1 MIIKYIL
8 LYIMKKPPDKYKC
21 IKLPITSILNKNEE
35 SQNIFNTIQDA
46 VYRTNYITTKTSLL
60 LRLWCL
66 DKYHNGIDIPLI
78 DENTIKMSMKSI
90 ILPSR
95 GPKPKNNNLLL
106 LNEFKNLHNFTLE
119 DGNNLSSILDYYAIT
134 IFTSIETNIK
144 MHFFDYVNRF
154 INSYFKVFYKNE
166 ITNKEFKKQ
175 LFKDLYV
182 VKNDIIN
189 GTLKA
194 NEKFHNW
201 IKEYR
206 YKIVPEEFEI
216 NYYYDVK
223 ATPQKYLKYM
233 IFMNI
238 ELEKIEG
245 KMYQF
250 FAIQSSIIP
259 NHIQIDTKAIIELLV
274 NKEKKQYLDNV
285 ELNKEFLW
293 DKFFNITQKI
303 KDYKFDNTII
313 TDGYATSLRFIH
325 NDYIEGEKIKKEKM
339 KKGRKDARELTTEDK
354 EKKKFAKKKL
364 QDEKN
369 EMNKLKQKE
378 KPKKVEKTHEFLYI
392 DDVDKEEL
400 KGNHIFIDPGKR
412 SLFTM
417 MNDDGKFYSYTNKQ
431 RVNETKRLKY
441 QNILKKYKDE
451 LEITSKENELSS
463 YNSKSC
469 NIIKFNE
476 FITKK
481 ISTNEVLYKLYQN
494 NKFRQYK
501 WYAFIN
507 KKRTEDNMLNKIEKT
522 YAKDSIIIIGDWSIG
537 KQMKNF
543 ISTPNLSLK
552 RKLQERFKVYDIDEY
567 RTSCLNYKTEEL
579 CNNLYLPDKT
589 NKERKMHSILTYK
602 MENKRNGCINRD
614 KNGCKNIQKVFNYYM
629 EYNERP
635 EKYKRGVDLQ
645 KLQTVLTEPSN
656 CS

>member
-1 MIIKYIL
+1 
-8 LYIMKKPPDKYKC
+8 MKKPPDKYKC
-21 IKLPITSILNKNEE
+21 IKLPINSILNNNEE

-66 DKYHNGIDIPLI
+66 GKYHNGIDIPLI
-78 DENTIKMSMKSI
+78 DENTIKMCMKSL
-90 ILPSR
+90 ILQSS

-119 DGNNLSSILDYYAIT
+119 DGVNLSSILDYYAIT
-134 IFTSIETNIK
+134 ILTSIETNIK

-154 INSYFKVFYKNE
+154 INSYFKVFYKDE

-182 VKNDIIN
+182 VKNDILN

-194 NEKFHNW
+194 NVKFHNW

-216 NYYYDVK
+216 SYYYDVK

-250 FAIQSSIIP
+250 FPLQSSIIP
-259 NHIQIDTKAIIELLV
+259 RHIQIDTKSVIELLV
-274 NKEKKQYLDNV
+274 DKGKKEYLDNI

-293 DKFFNITQKI
+293 DKYFNITQKI

-339 KKGRKDARELTTEDK
+339 KKGRKDAKEMTEEEK
-354 EKKKFAKKKL
+354 EKKKFDKKIL
-364 QDEKN
+364 QDEKKVL
-369 EMNKLKQKE
+369 NKLKQKD
-378 KPKKVEKTHEFLYI
+378 KPKKIEKIQEFHYI
-392 DDVDKEEL
+392 DDVEKEVLEG
-400 KGNHIFIDPGKR
+400 KHIFIDPGKR

-417 MNDDGKFYSYTNKQ
+417 MDDDGKFYSYTNKQ
-431 RVNETKRLKY
+431 RVNEIKRLKY
-441 QNILKKYKDE
+441 QNILKKYRDE
-451 LEITSKENELSS
+451 LDITSKENELSL

-469 NIIKFNE
+469 NINKYRE

-481 ISTNEVLYKLYQN
+481 INTNEVLYKLYQN

-522 YAKDSIIIIGDWSIG
+522 YTKDSIIIIGDWSIG
-537 KQMKNF
+537 KQMKNL

-552 RKLQERFKVYDIDEY
+552 RKLQERFKVYNIDEY

-579 CNNLYLPDKT
+579 SKNLYLPDKR

-614 KNGCKNIQKVFNYYM
+614 KNGCKNIQKVFNYYI
-629 EYNERP
+629 EYDERP
-635 EKYKRGVDLQ
+635 ERYKRGVDLQ
-645 KLQTVLTEPSN
+645 KLQTAIVLSN

>member
-1 MIIKYIL
+1 
-8 LYIMKKPPDKYKC
+8 MKKPPDKYKC
-21 IKLPITSILNKNEE
+21 IKLPITSILNKNQE
-35 SQNIFNTIQDA
+35 SQKIFNTVRDA

-66 DKYHNGIDIPLI
+66 DKYHNGIGIPLI
-78 DENTIKMSMKSI
+78 DENTIKMCMKSI
-90 ILPSR
+90 LLPSR

-134 IFTSIETNIK
+134 ILTSIETNIK

-154 INSYFKVFYKNE
+154 INSYFKVFYKDE

-182 VKNDIIN
+182 VKNDILN

-194 NEKFHNW
+194 NVKFHNW
-201 IKEYR
+201 INEYR
-206 YKIVPEEFEI
+206 FNIVPEEFEI

-250 FAIQSSIIP
+250 FPLQSSIIP
-259 NHIQIDTKAIIELLV
+259 RHIQIDTKSVIELLV
-274 NKEKKQYLDNV
+274 DKGKKEYLDNIEV
-285 ELNKEFLW
+285 NKEFLW

-339 KKGRKDARELTTEDK
+339 KNGRKDAKEMTEEEK
-354 EKKKFAKKKL
+354 EKKKLDKKIL
-364 QDEKN
+364 QDEKK
-369 EMNKLKQKE
+369 ELNKLKQKD
-378 KPKKVEKTHEFLYI
+378 KPKKIEKIQEFPYI
-392 DDVDKEEL
+392 DDVEKVDLEGK
-400 KGNHIFIDPGKR
+400 HIFIDPGKR

-431 RVNETKRLKY
+431 KVNETKRLKY
-441 QNILKKYKDE
+441 QNILKKYRDE
-451 LEITSKENELSS
+451 LEITSKENELSL

-469 NIIKFNE
+469 NINKYRE

-481 ISTNEVLYKLYQN
+481 INTNEVLYKLYQN

-522 YAKDSIIIIGDWSIG
+522 YTKDSIIIIGDWSIG

-543 ISTPNLSLK
+543 ISTPNISLK
-552 RKLQERFKVYDIDEY
+552 RKLQERFKVYNIDEY

-579 CNNLYLPDKT
+579 SKNLYLPDKR

-614 KNGCKNIQKVFNYYM
+614 KNGCKNIQKLFNYYM

-635 EKYKRGVDLQ
+635 ERYKRGYNLQ
-645 KLQTVLTEPSN
+645 KLQTALTEPSN

>member
-1 MIIKYIL
+1 MR
-8 LYIMKKPPDKYKC
+8 KPPDKYKC
-21 IKLPITSILNKNEE
+21 IKLPINSILNNNEE

-66 DKYHNGIDIPLI
+66 DKYHNGIDIPFI
-78 DENTIKMSMKSI
+78 NENTIKMCMKSL
-90 ILPSR
+90 ILASS

-119 DGNNLSSILDYYAIT
+119 DGVNLSSILNYYAIT
-134 IFTSIETNIK
+134 ILTSIETNIK
-144 MHFFDYVNRF
+144 THFFDYVNRF
-154 INSYFKVFYKNE
+154 INSYFKVFYKDE
-166 ITNKEFKKQ
+166 ITNTEFKKQ

-201 IKEYR
+201 INEYR
-206 YKIVPEEFEI
+206 FKIVPEEFEI

-250 FAIQSSIIP
+250 FPLQSSIIP
-259 NHIQIDTKAIIELLV
+259 NHIQIDTKSVIELLV
-274 NKEKKQYLDNV
+274 DKGKKEYLDNIEV
-285 ELNKEFLW
+285 NKEFLW

-339 KKGRKDARELTTEDK
+339 KKGRKDAKEMTEEYKEQKKLDK
-354 EKKKFAKKKL
+354 KIL
-364 QDEKN
+364 QDEKK
-369 EMNKLKQKE
+369 ELNKLKQKD
-378 KPKKVEKTHEFLYI
+378 KPKKIEKIQEFPYI
-392 DDVDKEEL
+392 DDVEKVDLEGK
-400 KGNHIFIDPGKR
+400 HIFIDPGKR

-417 MNDDGKFYSYTNKQ
+417 MNDDGRFYSYTNKQ

-441 QNILKKYKDE
+441 QNILKKYRDE
-451 LEITSKENELSS
+451 LEITSKENELSL

-469 NIIKFNE
+469 NINKYRE

-481 ISTNEVLYKLYQN
+481 INTNEVLYKLYQN

-522 YAKDSIIIIGDWSIG
+522 YTKDSIIIIGDWSIG

-552 RKLQERFKVYDIDEY
+552 RKLQERFKVYNIDEY

-579 CNNLYLPDKT
+579 SKNLYLVDKR

-614 KNGCKNIQKVFNYYM
+614 KNGCKNIQKVFNYYI
-629 EYNERP
+629 EYDERP
-635 EKYKRGVDLQ
+635 ERYKRGVDLQ
-645 KLQTVLTEPSN
+645 KLQTAIVPSN

>member
-1 MIIKYIL
+1 
-8 LYIMKKPPDKYKC
+8 MKKPPDKYKC
-21 IKLPITSILNKNEE
+21 IKLPITSILNNNEE
-35 SQNIFNTIQDA
+35 SQKIFNSIQDA

-66 DKYHNGIDIPLI
+66 DKFHNGIDIPLI
-78 DENTIKMSMKSI
+78 NENTIKMCMKSLL
-90 ILPSR
+90 LPSS

-119 DGNNLSSILDYYAIT
+119 NGNNLSSILDYYAIT
-134 IFTSIETNIK
+134 ILTSIETNIK

-154 INSYFKVFYKNE
+154 INSYFKVLYKDD

-182 VKNDIIN
+182 VKNDILN

-194 NEKFHNW
+194 NVKFHNW
-201 IKEYR
+201 INEYR
-206 YKIVPEEFEI
+206 FKIVPEEFEI

-250 FAIQSSIIP
+250 FPLQSSIIP
-259 NHIQIDTKAIIELLV
+259 RHIQMDTKSVIELLV
-274 NKEKKQYLDNV
+274 DKGKKEYLDNI

-293 DKFFNITQKI
+293 DKYFNITQKI

-339 KKGRKDARELTTEDK
+339 KKGRKDARELTDEDK
-354 EKKKFAKKKL
+354 EKKKLSKKIL
-364 QDEKN
+364 QDEKK
-369 EMNKLKQKE
+369 ELNKLKQKD
-378 KPKKVEKTHEFLYI
+378 KPKKIEKIQEFPYI
-392 DDVDKEEL
+392 DDVEKEEL
-400 KGNHIFIDPGKR
+400 KGSHIFIDPGKR

-417 MNDDGKFYSYTNKQ
+417 MDDDGKFYSYTNKQ

-441 QNILKKYKDE
+441 QNILKKYRDE

-469 NIIKFNE
+469 NINKYRE

-481 ISTNEVLYKLYQN
+481 INTNEVLYKLYQN
-494 NKFRQYK
+494 NKFRQYR

-522 YAKDSIIIIGDWSIG
+522 YTKDSIIIIGDWSIG

-567 RTSCLNYKTEEL
+567 RTSCLNYMTEEL
-579 CNNLYLPDKT
+579 CKNLYLPDKK

-614 KNGCKNIQKVFNYYM
+614 KNGCKNIQKVFNYYI
-629 EYNERP
+629 EYDERP
-635 EKYKRGVDLQ
+635 ERYRRGVDLQ
-645 KLQTVLTEPSN
+645 KLQTAIVPSN

>member
-1 MIIKYIL
+1 
-8 LYIMKKPPDKYKC
+8 MKKPPDKYKC
-21 IKLPITSILNKNEE
+21 IKLPINSILNNNEE

-66 DKYHNGIDIPLI
+66 EKYHNGIDIPLI
-78 DENTIKMSMKSI
+78 NENTIKMCMKSL
-90 ILPSR
+90 ILPSS

-119 DGNNLSSILDYYAIT
+119 DGVNLSSILNYYAIT
-134 IFTSIETNIK
+134 ILTSIETNIK

-154 INSYFKVFYKNE
+154 INSYFKVFYKDE

-175 LFKDLYV
+175 LFKDLYD
-182 VKNDIIN
+182 VKNDILN

-194 NEKFHNW
+194 NVKFHNW
-201 IKEYR
+201 INEYR
-206 YKIVPEEFEI
+206 FNIVPEEFEI

-250 FAIQSSIIP
+250 FPLQSSIIP
-259 NHIQIDTKAIIELLV
+259 NHIQIDTKSVIELLV
-274 NKEKKQYLDNV
+274 DKGKKEYLDNIEV
-285 ELNKEFLW
+285 NKEFLW
-293 DKFFNITQKI
+293 DNYINITQKI

-339 KKGRKDARELTTEDK
+339 KKGRKDAKEMTEEEK
-354 EKKKFAKKKL
+354 EKKKLDIKIL
-364 QDEKN
+364 QDEKK
-369 EMNKLKQKE
+369 ELKKLKQKD
-378 KPKKVEKTHEFLYI
+378 KPKKIEKIQEFSYI
-392 DDVDKEEL
+392 DDVEKVDLEGK
-400 KGNHIFIDPGKR
+400 HIFIDPGKR

-417 MNDDGKFYSYTNKQ
+417 MNDDGRFYSYTNKQ

-441 QNILKKYKDE
+441 QNILKKYRDE
-451 LEITSKENELSS
+451 LEITSKENELSL

-469 NIIKFNE
+469 NINKYRE

-481 ISTNEVLYKLYQN
+481 INTNEVLYKLYQN

-522 YAKDSIIIIGDWSIG
+522 YTKDSIIIIGDWSIG

-552 RKLQERFKVYDIDEY
+552 RKLQERFKVYNIDEY

-579 CNNLYLPDKT
+579 SKNLYLLDKR

-614 KNGCKNIQKVFNYYM
+614 KNGCKNIQKVFNYYI
-629 EYNERP
+629 EYDERP
-635 EKYKRGVDLQ
+635 ERYKRGVDLQ
-645 KLQTVLTEPSN
+645 KLQTAIVPSN

>member
-1 MIIKYIL
+1 
-8 LYIMKKPPDKYKC
+8 MKKPPDKYKC
-21 IKLPITSILNKNEE
+21 IKLPITSILYKNEE

-66 DKYHNGIDIPLI
+66 DKYQNGIDIPLI
-78 DENTIKMSMKSI
+78 DENTIKMSIKSI
-90 ILPSR
+90 LLPSR

-134 IFTSIETNIK
+134 ILTSIETNIK

-189 GTLKA
+189 GSLKA

-206 YKIVPEEFEI
+206 YKIVPEDFEV

-223 ATPQKYLKYM
+223 CTPQKYLKYM
-233 IFMNI
+233 IYMNI

-245 KMYQF
+245 KMFQF
-250 FAIQSSIIP
+250 FPIQSSIIP
-259 NHIQIDTKAIIELLV
+259 NHIQIDTKAVIELLV
-274 NKEKKQYLDNV
+274 DKEKKQYLDNV

-325 NDYIEGEKIKKEKM
+325 DGYIEGEKIKKEKI
-339 KKGRKDARELTTEDK
+339 KKGRKDAREMTEEDK
-354 EKKKFAKKKL
+354 EKKKLAKKKL
-364 QDEKN
+364 QDEKK
-369 EMNKLKQKE
+369 ELNKLKQKE
-378 KPKKVEKTHEFLYI
+378 KPKKVEKTQEFPYI
-392 DDVDKEEL
+392 DDVDKKEL

-431 RVNETKRLKY
+431 RCNETKRLKY

-451 LEITSKENELSS
+451 LNITSKENELSS

-469 NIIKFNE
+469 NITKYNE

-522 YAKDSIIIIGDWSIG
+522 YTKDSIIIIGDWSIG

-567 RTSCLNYKTEEL
+567 RTSCFNYKTEEL
-579 CNNLYLPDKT
+579 CNNLYLPDKK
-589 NKERKMHSILTYK
+589 NKERKIHSILTYK

-614 KNGCKNIQKVFNYYM
+614 KNGCKNIQKVFKYYM

>member
-1 MIIKYIL
+1 
-8 LYIMKKPPDKYKC
+8 MKKPPDKYKC
-21 IKLPITSILNKNEE
+21 IKLPITSILNKNDE
-35 SQNIFNTIQDA
+35 SQKIFNTIQDA

-66 DKYHNGIDIPLI
+66 DKYHNGIEIPLI

-90 ILPSR
+90 LLPSR

-106 LNEFKNLHNFTLE
+106 LNEFKNLHNFRLE
-119 DGNNLSSILDYYAIT
+119 NGNNLSSILDYYAIT
-134 IFTSIETNIK
+134 ILTSIENNIK

-175 LFKDLYV
+175 LFKDLYI

-194 NEKFHNW
+194 SEKFHNW
-201 IKEYR
+201 IKEFR
-206 YKIVPEEFEI
+206 YKIVPEDFEV

-233 IFMNI
+233 IYMNI
-238 ELEKIEG
+238 ELEKFEG

-250 FAIQSSIIP
+250 FPIQSSIIP
-259 NHIQIDTKAIIELLV
+259 NHIQIDTKSIIELLV
-274 NKEKKQYLDNV
+274 EKEKKQYLDNI

-339 KKGRKDARELTTEDK
+339 KKGRKDAREDK
-354 EKKKFAKKKL
+354 EKKKLAKMKL
-364 QDEKN
+364 QDEMK
-369 EMNKLKQKE
+369 ELNKLKQKE
-378 KPKKVEKTHEFLYI
+378 KHKKVEKTHEFPYI
-392 DDVDKEEL
+392 DDVEKEEL

-441 QNILKKYKDE
+441 QNILKKYRDE
-451 LEITSKENELSS
+451 LNITSKENELSS

-469 NIIKFNE
+469 NIDKFNE
-476 FITKK
+476 FITRK
-481 ISTNEVLYKLYQN
+481 ISTNVILSKLYQN

-522 YAKDSIIIIGDWSIG
+522 YTKDSIIIIGDWSIG

-579 CNNLYLPDKT
+579 CKNLYLPDKT

-602 MENKRNGCINRD
+602 MENTRNGCINRD
-614 KNGCKNIQKVFNYYM
+614 KNGCKNIQKVFNHYI

-635 EKYKRGVDLQ
+635 ERYKRGVDLQ

>member
-1 MIIKYIL
+1 
-8 LYIMKKPPDKYKC
+8 MKKPPDKYKC
-21 IKLPITSILNKNEE
+21 IKLPITSILNNNEE
-35 SQNIFNTIQDA
+35 SQKIFNSIQDA

-66 DKYHNGIDIPLI
+66 DKFHNGIDIPLI
-78 DENTIKMSMKSI
+78 NENTIKMCMKSI
-90 ILPSR
+90 LLPSS

-119 DGNNLSSILDYYAIT
+119 NGNNLSSILDYYAIT
-134 IFTSIETNIK
+134 ILTSIETNIK

-154 INSYFKVFYKNE
+154 INSYFKVLYKDD

-182 VKNDIIN
+182 VKNDILN
-189 GTLKA
+189 GSLKS
-194 NEKFHNW
+194 NVKFHNW
-201 IKEYR
+201 INEYR
-206 YKIVPEEFEI
+206 YKIVPENFEVS
-216 NYYYDVK
+216 YYYDIK

-250 FAIQSSIIP
+250 FPLQSSIIP
-259 NHIQIDTKAIIELLV
+259 RHIQMDTKSIIELLV
-274 NKEKKQYLDNV
+274 DKGKKEYLDNI

-293 DKFFNITQKI
+293 DKYFNITQKI

-339 KKGRKDARELTTEDK
+339 KKGRKDAREMTDEDK
-354 EKKKFAKKKL
+354 EKKKLSKKIL
-364 QDEKN
+364 QDEKK
-369 EMNKLKQKE
+369 ELNKLKQKD
-378 KPKKVEKTHEFLYI
+378 KPKKVEKTHEFPYI
-392 DDVDKEEL
+392 DDIEKEEL
-400 KGNHIFIDPGKR
+400 KGSHIFIDPGKR

-441 QNILKKYKDE
+441 QNILKKYRDE
-451 LEITSKENELSS
+451 LEITSKEKELLS

-469 NIIKFNE
+469 NITNFND

-481 ISTNEVLYKLYQN
+481 INTNEVLYKLYQN
-494 NKFRQYK
+494 NKFRQYR

-522 YAKDSIIIIGDWSIG
+522 YTKDSIIIIGDWSIG

-567 RTSCLNYKTEEL
+567 RTSCLNYRTEEL
-579 CNNLYLPDKT
+579 CKNLYLPDKK

-614 KNGCKNIQKVFNYYM
+614 KNGCKNIQKVFNYYI
-629 EYNERP
+629 EYDERP
-635 EKYKRGVDLQ
+635 ERYKRGVDLQ
-645 KLQTVLTEPSN
+645 KLQTAIVLSN

>member
-1 MIIKYIL
+1 MR
-8 LYIMKKPPDKYKC
+8 KPPDKYKC
-21 IKLPITSILNKNEE
+21 IKLPINSILNNNEE

-66 DKYHNGIDIPLI
+66 DKYHNGIDIPFI
-78 DENTIKMSMKSI
+78 NENTIKMCMKSL
-90 ILPSR
+90 ILASS

-119 DGNNLSSILDYYAIT
+119 DGVNLSSILNYYAIT
-134 IFTSIETNIK
+134 ILTSIETNIK
-144 MHFFDYVNRF
+144 THFFDYVNRF
-154 INSYFKVFYKNE
+154 INSYFKVFYKDE
-166 ITNKEFKKQ
+166 ITNTEFKKQ

-201 IKEYR
+201 INEYR
-206 YKIVPEEFEI
+206 FKIVPEEFEI

-250 FAIQSSIIP
+250 FPLQSSIIP
-259 NHIQIDTKAIIELLV
+259 NHIQIDTKSVIELLV
-274 NKEKKQYLDNV
+274 DKGKKEYLDNIEV
-285 ELNKEFLW
+285 NKEFLW

-339 KKGRKDARELTTEDK
+339 KKGRKDAKEMTEEEK
-354 EKKKFAKKKL
+354 EKKKLDKKIL
-364 QDEKN
+364 QDEKK
-369 EMNKLKQKE
+369 ELNKLKQKD
-378 KPKKVEKTHEFLYI
+378 KPKKIEKIQEFPYI
-392 DDVDKEEL
+392 DDVEKVDLEGK
-400 KGNHIFIDPGKR
+400 HIFIDPGKR

-417 MNDDGKFYSYTNKQ
+417 MNDDGRFYSYTNKQ

-441 QNILKKYKDE
+441 QNILKKYRDE
-451 LEITSKENELSS
+451 LEITSKENELSL

-469 NIIKFNE
+469 NINKYRE
-476 FITKK
+476 FYT
-481 ISTNEVLYKLYQN
+481 
-494 NKFRQYK
+494 
-501 WYAFIN
+501 
-507 KKRTEDNMLNKIEKT
+507 
-522 YAKDSIIIIGDWSIG
+522 
-537 KQMKNF
+537 
-543 ISTPNLSLK
+543 
-552 RKLQERFKVYDIDEY
+552 
-567 RTSCLNYKTEEL
+567 
-579 CNNLYLPDKT
+579 
-589 NKERKMHSILTYK
+589 
-602 MENKRNGCINRD
+602 
-614 KNGCKNIQKVFNYYM
+614 
-629 EYNERP
+629 
-635 EKYKRGVDLQ
+635 
-645 KLQTVLTEPSN
+645 
-656 CS
+656 

>member
-1 MIIKYIL
+1 
-8 LYIMKKPPDKYKC
+8 MKKPPDKYKC
-21 IKLPITSILNKNEE
+21 IKLPIISILNKNEE
-35 SQNIFNTIQDA
+35 SHNIFNIIQDA

-66 DKYHNGIDIPLI
+66 DKYHNDIEIPLI
-78 DENTIKMSMKSI
+78 GENTIKMCMKSLL
-90 ILPSR
+90 LPSR

-106 LNEFKNLHNFTLE
+106 FDEFKQLHSFSLE
-119 DGNNLSSILDYYAIT
+119 DGNNLSAILDYYAIT
-134 IFTSIETNIK
+134 IFTSIENNIK

-154 INSYFKVFYKNE
+154 INSYFKVFYKDE
-166 ITNKEFKKQ
+166 INNKEFKKQ
-175 LFKDLYV
+175 LFKELYV
-182 VKNDIIN
+182 VKNDIIK
-189 GTLKA
+189 GTLNA

-206 YKIVPEEFEI
+206 YKIVPEKFEI

-223 ATPQKYLKYM
+223 TTPQKYLKYM

-250 FAIQSSIIP
+250 FPIHSSIIP
-259 NHIQIDTKAIIELLV
+259 NHIQIDTKSVIELLV
-274 NKEKKQYLDNV
+274 DKEKKKYLDNI

-303 KDYKFDNTII
+303 KNYKFDNTII

-325 NDYIEGEKIKKEKM
+325 KDYIEGEKIKKDKM
-339 KKGRKDARELTTEDK
+339 KKGKKDAREMTEEDK
-354 EKKKFAKKKL
+354 EKKKLAKKKL
-364 QDEKN
+364 QDEKK
-369 EMNKLKQKE
+369 ELNKLKQNE
-378 KPKKVEKTHEFLYI
+378 KPKKVEKTNEFPYI
-392 DDVDKEEL
+392 DDVDKHEL

-417 MNDDGKFYSYTNKQ
+417 MNDEGKFFSYTNKQ

-441 QNILKKYKDE
+441 QKILKKYKDE
-451 LEITSKENELSS
+451 LNITSKENELTS

-469 NIIKFNE
+469 NITKYNDY
-476 FITKK
+476 ITKK
-481 ISTNEVLYKLYQN
+481 LNTNEMLYKLYQN
-494 NKFRQYK
+494 TKFRQYK

-522 YAKDSIIIIGDWSIG
+522 YTKDSIIIIGDWSIG

-552 RKLQERFKVYDIDEY
+552 RKLQERFKVYNIDEY

-579 CNNLYLPDKT
+579 CNNLYLPDKK

-614 KNGCKNIQKVFNYYM
+614 KNGCKNIQKVFNHYI

-645 KLQTVLTEPSN
+645 KLQTALTEPSN

>member
-1 MIIKYIL
+1 
-8 LYIMKKPPDKYKC
+8 MKKPPDKYKC

-66 DKYHNGIDIPLI
+66 DKYNNDIEIPLI
-78 DENTIKMSMKSI
+78 TETIIKMCMKSI
-90 ILPSR
+90 VIPCGSGR
-95 GPKPKNNNLLL
+95 KPNEENVLL
-106 LNEFKNLHNFTLE
+106 LNEFKELHNFNLE
-119 DGNNLSSILDYYAIT
+119 NGKYLSAILDYYAIT
-134 IFTSIETNIK
+134 ILTSIETNIK

-154 INSYFKVFYKNE
+154 INSYFKVLYKDE

-189 GTLKA
+189 GSLNADK
-194 NEKFHNW
+194 KFHNW

-206 YKIVPEEFEI
+206 YKIVPEDFEVS
-216 NYYYDVK
+216 YYYDVK
-223 ATPQKYLKYM
+223 CTPQKYLKYM

-250 FAIQSSIIP
+250 FPIQSSIIP
-259 NHIQIDTKAIIELLV
+259 NHIQIDTKSIIDLLV
-274 NKEKKQYLDNV
+274 DKGKKDYFDNI

-325 NDYIEGEKIKKEKM
+325 KDYIEGEKIKNEKK
-339 KKGRKDARELTTEDK
+339 KKGRKDAREMTEKDK
-354 EKKKFAKKKL
+354 EKKKIAKKKL
-364 QDEKN
+364 QDEKK
-369 EMNKLKQKE
+369 ELNKLKQKE
-378 KPKKVEKTHEFLYI
+378 KPKKIEKIHEFPYI

-417 MNDDGKFYSYTNKQ
+417 MNDDGRFYSYTNKQ

-451 LEITSKENELSS
+451 LNITSKENELSS

-469 NIIKFNE
+469 NIIKYNE

-522 YAKDSIIIIGDWSIG
+522 YTKDSIIIIGDWSIG

-552 RKLQERFKVYDIDEY
+552 RKLQERFNVYDIDEY

-579 CNNLYLPDKT
+579 CNNLYLPDKK

-614 KNGCKNIQKVFNYYM
+614 KNGCKNIQKVFNYYI
-629 EYNERP
+629 ENNKRP
-635 EKYKRGVDLQ
+635 ERYKRGVDLQ
-645 KLQTVLTEPSN
+645 KLQTVLIEPSN

>member
-1 MIIKYIL
+1 
-8 LYIMKKPPDKYKC
+8 MKKPPDKYKC

-60 LRLWCL
+60 LRLWSL
-66 DKYHNGIDIPLI
+66 DKYHNGIEIPLI

-90 ILPSR
+90 LLPSC

-106 LNEFKNLHNFTLE
+106 LNEFRELHNFTLE
-119 DGNNLSSILDYYAIT
+119 DGVNLSSILDYYAIT
-134 IFTSIETNIK
+134 ILTSIETNIK

-154 INSYFKVFYKNE
+154 INSYFKVFYKHE
-166 ITNKEFKKQ
+166 IVNKEFKKQ

-189 GTLKA
+189 GTLNA

-206 YKIVPEEFEI
+206 YKIVPKDFEI
-216 NYYYDVK
+216 SYYYDVK

-233 IFMNI
+233 IFMNT

-250 FAIQSSIIP
+250 FPIQSSIIP
-259 NHIQIDTKAIIELLV
+259 NHIQIDTKSVIELLV
-274 NKEKKQYLDNV
+274 EKEKKQYLDNI

-339 KKGRKDARELTTEDK
+339 KKGRKDAREMTTEDK
-354 EKKKFAKKKL
+354 EKKKIAKKKL
-364 QDEKN
+364 QDEKK
-369 EMNKLKQKE
+369 ELNKLKHKK
-378 KPKKVEKTHEFLYI
+378 KPKRVEKTHEFPYI
-392 DDVDKEEL
+392 DDVEKEEL

-417 MNDDGKFYSYTNKQ
+417 MNDNGKFYSYTNKQ

-441 QNILKKYKDE
+441 QNILKKYRDE
-451 LEITSKENELSS
+451 LQITSKENELSS

-469 NIIKFNE
+469 NIDNFNE
-476 FITKK
+476 FIRKK

-522 YAKDSIIIIGDWSIG
+522 YTKDSIVIIGDWSIG

-579 CNNLYLPDKT
+579 CNNLYLPDKK
-589 NKERKMHSILTYK
+589 NKERKIHSILTYK

-645 KLQTVLTEPSN
+645 KLQPF
-656 CS
+656 

>member
-1 MIIKYIL
+1 
-8 LYIMKKPPDKYKC
+8 MKKPPDKYKC
-21 IKLPITSILNKNEE
+21 IKLPINSILNNNEE
-35 SQNIFNTIQDA
+35 IQNIFNTIQDA

-78 DENTIKMSMKSI
+78 NENTIKMCMKSL
-90 ILPSR
+90 ILPSS

-119 DGNNLSSILDYYAIT
+119 DGVNLSSILNYYAIT
-134 IFTSIETNIK
+134 ILTSIETNIK

-154 INSYFKVFYKNE
+154 INSYFKVFYKDE

-182 VKNDIIN
+182 VKNDILN

-194 NEKFHNW
+194 NVKFHNW
-201 IKEYR
+201 INEYR
-206 YKIVPEEFEI
+206 FKIVPEEFEI
-216 NYYYDVK
+216 SYYYDVK

-250 FAIQSSIIP
+250 FPLQSSIIP
-259 NHIQIDTKAIIELLV
+259 RHIQIDTKSVIELLV
-274 NKEKKQYLDNV
+274 DKGKKEYLDNI

-293 DKFFNITQKI
+293 DKYFNITQKI
-303 KDYKFDNTII
+303 KDYMFDNTII

-339 KKGRKDARELTTEDK
+339 KKGRKDAKEMTEEEK
-354 EKKKFAKKKL
+354 EKKKFDKKIL
-364 QDEKN
+364 QDEKK
-369 EMNKLKQKE
+369 ELNKLKQKD
-378 KPKKVEKTHEFLYI
+378 KPKKIEKIQEFPYI
-392 DDVDKEEL
+392 DDVEKEDLEG
-400 KGNHIFIDPGKR
+400 KHIFIDPGKR

-417 MNDDGKFYSYTNKQ
+417 MNDDGRFYSYTNKQ

-441 QNILKKYKDE
+441 QNILKKYRDE
-451 LEITSKENELSS
+451 LEITSKENELSL

-469 NIIKFNE
+469 NINKYRE

-481 ISTNEVLYKLYQN
+481 INTNEVLYKLYQN

-522 YAKDSIIIIGDWSIG
+522 YTKDSIIIIGDWSIG

-552 RKLQERFKVYDIDEY
+552 RKLQERFNVYNIDEY

-579 CNNLYLPDKT
+579 SKNLYLPDKR

-614 KNGCKNIQKVFNYYM
+614 KNGCKNIQKVFNYYI
-629 EYNERP
+629 EYDERP
-635 EKYKRGVDLQ
+635 ERYKRGVDLQ
-645 KLQTVLTEPSN
+645 KLQTAIVPSN

>member
-1 MIIKYIL
+1 
-8 LYIMKKPPDKYKC
+8 MKKPPDKYKC
-21 IKLPITSILNKNEE
+21 IKLPITSILNNNEE
-35 SQNIFNTIQDA
+35 SQKIFNSIQDA

-66 DKYHNGIDIPLI
+66 EKYHNGIDIQLI
-78 DENTIKMSMKSI
+78 NENTIKMCMKSI
-90 ILPSR
+90 LLPSS

-119 DGNNLSSILDYYAIT
+119 DGVNLSSILDYYAIT
-134 IFTSIETNIK
+134 ILTSIETNIK

-154 INSYFKVFYKNE
+154 INSYFKVLYKND
-166 ITNKEFKKQ
+166 ITNKDFKKQ

-182 VKNDIIN
+182 VKNDILN

-194 NEKFHNW
+194 NVKFHNW
-201 IKEYR
+201 INEYR
-206 YKIVPEEFEI
+206 YKIVPEEFEVS
-216 NYYYDVK
+216 YYYDIK

-250 FAIQSSIIP
+250 FPLQSSIIP
-259 NHIQIDTKAIIELLV
+259 RHIQMDTKSIIELLV
-274 NKEKKQYLDNV
+274 EKEKKQYLDNI

-339 KKGRKDARELTTEDK
+339 KKGRKDAREMTNEDK
-354 EKKKFAKKKL
+354 EKKKLSKKKL

-369 EMNKLKQKE
+369 EMNKLKQKD
-378 KPKKVEKTHEFLYI
+378 KPKKVEKTHEFPYI
-392 DDVDKEEL
+392 DDVEKEEL

-441 QNILKKYKDE
+441 QNILKKYRDD
-451 LEITSKENELSS
+451 LEITSKEKELSS

-469 NIIKFNE
+469 NINKYRE

-481 ISTNEVLYKLYQN
+481 INTNEVLYKLYQN
-494 NKFRQYK
+494 NKFRQYR

-522 YAKDSIIIIGDWSIG
+522 YTKDSIIIIGDWSIG

-579 CNNLYLPDKT
+579 CKNLYLPDKK

-614 KNGCKNIQKVFNYYM
+614 KNGCKNIQKVFNYYI
-629 EYNERP
+629 EYEERP
-635 EKYKRGVDLQ
+635 YRYKRGVDLQ
-645 KLQTVLTEPSN
+645 KLQTAIVPSN

>member
-1 MIIKYIL
+1 MR
-8 LYIMKKPPDKYKC
+8 KPPDKYKC
-21 IKLPITSILNKNEE
+21 IKLPINSILNNNEE
-35 SQNIFNTIQDA
+35 SQKIFNTIQDA

-66 DKYHNGIDIPLI
+66 EKYHNGIDIPLI
-78 DENTIKMSMKSI
+78 DENTIKMCMKSL
-90 ILPSR
+90 ILASS

-119 DGNNLSSILDYYAIT
+119 DGVNLSSILDYYAIT
-134 IFTSIETNIK
+134 ILTSIETNIK

-154 INSYFKVFYKNE
+154 INSYFKVFYKDE

-182 VKNDIIN
+182 VKNDILN

-194 NEKFHNW
+194 NVKFHNW
-201 IKEYR
+201 INEYR
-206 YKIVPEEFEI
+206 FKIVPEEFEI
-216 NYYYDVK
+216 SYYYDVK

-250 FAIQSSIIP
+250 FPLQSSIIP
-259 NHIQIDTKAIIELLV
+259 RHIQIDTKSVIELLV
-274 NKEKKQYLDNV
+274 DKGKKEYLDNI
-285 ELNKEFLW
+285 EFNKEFLW
-293 DKFFNITQKI
+293 DKYFNITQKI

-339 KKGRKDARELTTEDK
+339 KKGRKDAKEMTEEEK
-354 EKKKFAKKKL
+354 EKKKLDKKIL
-364 QDEKN
+364 QDEKK
-369 EMNKLKQKE
+369 ELNKLKQKD
-378 KPKKVEKTHEFLYI
+378 KPKKIEKIQEFPYI
-392 DDVDKEEL
+392 DDVEKVDLGGK
-400 KGNHIFIDPGKR
+400 HIFIDPGKR

-417 MNDDGKFYSYTNKQ
+417 MNDDGRFYSYTNKQ

-441 QNILKKYKDE
+441 QNILKKYRDE
-451 LEITSKENELSS
+451 LEITSKENELSL

-469 NIIKFNE
+469 NINKYRE
-476 FITKK
+476 FITNK
-481 ISTNEVLYKLYQN
+481 INTNEVLYKLYQN

-522 YAKDSIIIIGDWSIG
+522 YTKDSIIIIGDWSIG

-552 RKLQERFKVYDIDEY
+552 RKLQERFKVYNIDEY

-579 CNNLYLPDKT
+579 SKNLYLPDKR

-614 KNGCKNIQKVFNYYM
+614 KNGCKNIQKVFNYYI
-629 EYNERP
+629 EYDERP
-635 EKYKRGVDLQ
+635 ERYKRGVDLQ
-645 KLQTVLTEPSN
+645 KLQTAIVPSN

>member
-1 MIIKYIL
+1 MR
-8 LYIMKKPPDKYKC
+8 KPPDKYKC
-21 IKLPITSILNKNEE
+21 IKLPINSILNNNEE
-35 SQNIFNTIQDA
+35 SQKIFNTIQDA

-66 DKYHNGIDIPLI
+66 EKYHYGIDIPLI
-78 DENTIKMSMKSI
+78 DENTIKMCMKSL
-90 ILPSR
+90 ILPSS

-119 DGNNLSSILDYYAIT
+119 DGVNLSSILDYYAIT
-134 IFTSIETNIK
+134 ILTSIETNIK

-154 INSYFKVFYKNE
+154 INSYFKVFYKDE

-182 VKNDIIN
+182 VKNDILN

-194 NEKFHNW
+194 NVKFHNW
-201 IKEYR
+201 INEYR
-206 YKIVPEEFEI
+206 FKIVPEDFEI

-250 FAIQSSIIP
+250 FPLQSSIIP
-259 NHIQIDTKAIIELLV
+259 RHIQMDTKSVIELLV
-274 NKEKKQYLDNV
+274 DKGKKEYLDNI

-293 DKFFNITQKI
+293 DKYFNITQKI
-303 KDYKFDNTII
+303 KDYNFDNTII

-339 KKGRKDARELTTEDK
+339 KKGRKDAKEMTEEEK
-354 EKKKFAKKKL
+354 EKKKLDKKIL
-364 QDEKN
+364 QDEKKELN
-369 EMNKLKQKE
+369 RLKQKD
-378 KPKKVEKTHEFLYI
+378 KPKKIEKIQEFPYI
-392 DDVDKEEL
+392 DDVEKVDLEGK
-400 KGNHIFIDPGKR
+400 HIFIDPGKR

-417 MNDDGKFYSYTNKQ
+417 MNDDGRFYSYTNKQ

-441 QNILKKYKDE
+441 QNILKKYRDE
-451 LEITSKENELSS
+451 LEITSKENELSL

-469 NIIKFNE
+469 NINKYRE

-481 ISTNEVLYKLYQN
+481 INTNEVLYKLYQN

-522 YAKDSIIIIGDWSIG
+522 YTKDSIIIIGDWSIG

-552 RKLQERFKVYDIDEY
+552 RKLQERFKVYNIDEY

-579 CNNLYLPDKT
+579 SKNLYLVDKR

-614 KNGCKNIQKVFNYYM
+614 KNGCKNIQKVFNYYI
-629 EYNERP
+629 EYDERP
-635 EKYKRGVDLQ
+635 ERYKRGVDLQ

>member
-1 MIIKYIL
+1 
-8 LYIMKKPPDKYKC
+8 MKKPPDKYKC
-21 IKLPITSILNKNEE
+21 IKLPITSILNNNEE
-35 SQNIFNTIQDA
+35 SQKIFNTIQDA

-66 DKYHNGIDIPLI
+66 EKYHYGIDIPLI
-78 DENTIKMSMKSI
+78 NENTIKMCMKSLL
-90 ILPSR
+90 LPSS

-119 DGNNLSSILDYYAIT
+119 DGVNLSSILDYYAIT
-134 IFTSIETNIK
+134 ILTSIETNIK

-154 INSYFKVFYKNE
+154 INSYFKVLYKDD

-182 VKNDIIN
+182 VKNDILN
-189 GTLKA
+189 GSLKS
-194 NEKFHNW
+194 NLKFHNW
-201 IKEYR
+201 INEYR
-206 YKIVPEEFEI
+206 YKIVPEEFEVS
-216 NYYYDVK
+216 YYYDVK

-250 FAIQSSIIP
+250 FPLQSSVIP
-259 NHIQIDTKAIIELLV
+259 NHIQMDTKSVIELLV
-274 NKEKKQYLDNV
+274 DKGKKEYLDNI

-293 DKFFNITQKI
+293 DKYFNITQKI

-339 KKGRKDARELTTEDK
+339 KKGRKDARELTDEDK
-354 EKKKFAKKKL
+354 EKKKLSKKIL
-364 QDEKN
+364 QDEKK
-369 EMNKLKQKE
+369 ELNKLKQKD
-378 KPKKVEKTHEFLYI
+378 KPKKVEKIQEFSYI
-392 DDVDKEEL
+392 DDVEKVDLEGK
-400 KGNHIFIDPGKR
+400 HIFIDPGKR

-441 QNILKKYKDE
+441 QNILKKYRDE

-469 NIIKFNE
+469 IINKYRE

-481 ISTNEVLYKLYQN
+481 INTNEVLYKLYQN
-494 NKFRQYK
+494 NKFRQYR

-522 YAKDSIIIIGDWSIG
+522 YTKDSIIIIGDWSIG

-579 CNNLYLPDKT
+579 CKNLYLPDKK

-614 KNGCKNIQKVFNYYM
+614 KNGCKNIQKVFNYYI
-629 EYNERP
+629 EYEERP
-635 EKYKRGVDLQ
+635 YRYKRGVDLQ
-645 KLQTVLTEPSN
+645 KLQTAIVPSN

>member
-1 MIIKYIL
+1 
-8 LYIMKKPPDKYKC
+8 MKKPPDKYKC
-21 IKLPITSILNKNEE
+21 IKLPINSILNKNEE
-35 SQNIFNTIQDA
+35 SHNIFSTIQDA

-66 DKYHNGIDIPLI
+66 DKYHKNIQIPLI
-78 DENTIKMSMKSI
+78 DENTIKMCMKSLL
-90 ILPSR
+90 LPSR

-106 LNEFKNLHNFTLE
+106 LNEFTNLHNFTLE

-134 IFTSIETNIK
+134 ILTSIETNIK

-189 GTLKA
+189 GTLTA
-194 NEKFHNW
+194 NDKFHNW

-206 YKIVPEEFEI
+206 YKIVPEDFEV

-223 ATPQKYLKYM
+223 CTPQKYLIYM

-250 FAIQSSIIP
+250 FPIQSSIIP
-259 NHIQIDTKAIIELLV
+259 NHIQIDTKSVIELLV
-274 NKEKKQYLDNV
+274 DKEKKKYLDNI

-325 NDYIEGEKIKKEKM
+325 NDYIEGEKIKKDKM
-339 KKGRKDARELTTEDK
+339 KKGRKDAREMTEEDK
-354 EKKKFAKKKL
+354 EKKKLAKKKL
-364 QDEKN
+364 EDEKK
-369 EMNKLKQKE
+369 ELNKLKQKE
-378 KPKKVEKTHEFLYI
+378 KPKKVEKTYEFPYI
-392 DDVDKEEL
+392 DDIDKEEL

-441 QNILKKYKDE
+441 QHILKKYKDE
-451 LEITSKENELSS
+451 LNITSKENELSS

-469 NIIKFNE
+469 NITKYNE

-522 YAKDSIIIIGDWSIG
+522 YTKDSIIIIGDWSIG

-543 ISTPNLSLK
+543 ISTPNLLLK

-579 CNNLYLPDKT
+579 CNNLYLPDKK
-589 NKERKMHSILTYK
+589 NKERKIHSILTYK

-614 KNGCKNIQKVFNYYM
+614 KNGCKNIQKVFNHYIL
-629 EYNERP
+629 YNERP
-635 EKYKRGVDLQ
+635 ERYKRGYNLQ
-645 KLQTVLTEPSN
+645 KLQTALIKPSN

>member
-1 MIIKYIL
+1 
-8 LYIMKKPPDKYKC
+8 MKKPPDKYKC
-21 IKLPITSILNKNEE
+21 IKLPITSILNNKEE
-35 SQNIFNTIQDA
+35 SKKIFNTIQDA
-46 VYRTNYITTKTSLL
+46 VYRTNYITTKTNLL

-66 DKYHNGIDIPLI
+66 DKYHNGIDIPFI
-78 DENTIKMSMKSI
+78 NENTIKMCMKSL
-90 ILPSR
+90 ILPSS

-119 DGNNLSSILDYYAIT
+119 DGVNLSSILNYYAIT
-134 IFTSIETNIK
+134 ILTSIETNIK

-154 INSYFKVFYKNE
+154 INSYFKVFYKDE

-182 VKNDIIN
+182 VKNDILN

-194 NEKFHNW
+194 NVKFHNW
-201 IKEYR
+201 INEYR
-206 YKIVPEEFEI
+206 FKIVPEEFEI

-250 FAIQSSIIP
+250 FPLQSSIIP
-259 NHIQIDTKAIIELLV
+259 RHIQIDTKSVIELLV
-274 NKEKKQYLDNV
+274 DKGKKEYLDNIEV
-285 ELNKEFLW
+285 NKEFLW

-339 KKGRKDARELTTEDK
+339 KKGRKDAKEMTEEEK
-354 EKKKFAKKKL
+354 EKKKLDKKIL
-364 QDEKN
+364 QDEKK
-369 EMNKLKQKE
+369 ELNKLKQKD
-378 KPKKVEKTHEFLYI
+378 KPKKIEKIQEFPYI
-392 DDVDKEEL
+392 DDVEKVDLEGK
-400 KGNHIFIDPGKR
+400 HIFIDPGKR

-441 QNILKKYKDE
+441 QNILKKYRDE
-451 LEITSKENELSS
+451 LEITSKENELSL

-469 NIIKFNE
+469 NINKYRE

-481 ISTNEVLYKLYQN
+481 INTNEVLYKLYQN

-522 YAKDSIIIIGDWSIG
+522 YTKDSIIIIGDWSIG

-552 RKLQERFKVYDIDEY
+552 RKLQERFKVYNIDEY

-579 CNNLYLPDKT
+579 SKNLYLPDKR

-614 KNGCKNIQKVFNYYM
+614 KNGCKNIQKVFNYYI
-629 EYNERP
+629 EYDERP
-635 EKYKRGVDLQ
+635 ERYKRGVDLQ

>member
-1 MIIKYIL
+1 
-8 LYIMKKPPDKYKC
+8 MKKPPDKYKC
-21 IKLPITSILNKNEE
+21 IKLPITSILNNNEE
-35 SQNIFNTIQDA
+35 SQKIFNTIQDT

-66 DKYHNGIDIPLI
+66 DKYHNGIDIPFI
-78 DENTIKMSMKSI
+78 NENTIKMCMKSL
-90 ILPSR
+90 ILPSS

-119 DGNNLSSILDYYAIT
+119 DGVNLSSILDYYAIT
-134 IFTSIETNIK
+134 ILTSIETNIK

-154 INSYFKVFYKNE
+154 INSYFKVFYKDE

-182 VKNDIIN
+182 VKNDILN

-194 NEKFHNW
+194 NVKFHNW

-216 NYYYDVK
+216 SYYYDVK

-250 FAIQSSIIP
+250 FPLQSSIIP
-259 NHIQIDTKAIIELLV
+259 RHIQIDTKSVIELLV
-274 NKEKKQYLDNV
+274 DKGKKEYLDNIEV
-285 ELNKEFLW
+285 NKEFLW
-293 DKFFNITQKI
+293 DKYFNITQKI

-339 KKGRKDARELTTEDK
+339 KKGRKDAKEMTEEEK
-354 EKKKFAKKKL
+354 EKKKLDKKIL
-364 QDEKN
+364 QDEKK
-369 EMNKLKQKE
+369 ELNKLKQKD
-378 KPKKVEKTHEFLYI
+378 KPKKIEKIQEFPYI
-392 DDVDKEEL
+392 DDVEKVDLEGK
-400 KGNHIFIDPGKR
+400 HIFIDPGKR

-417 MNDDGKFYSYTNKQ
+417 MNDDGRFYSYTNKQ

-441 QNILKKYKDE
+441 QNILKKYRDE
-451 LEITSKENELSS
+451 LDITSKENELSA

-469 NIIKFNE
+469 NINKYRE

-481 ISTNEVLYKLYQN
+481 INTNEVLYKLYQN

-522 YAKDSIIIIGDWSIG
+522 YTKDSIIIIGDWSIG

-543 ISTPNLSLK
+543 ISTPNISLK
-552 RKLQERFKVYDIDEY
+552 RKLQERFKVYNIDEY

-579 CNNLYLPDKT
+579 SKNLYLPDKR

-614 KNGCKNIQKVFNYYM
+614 KNGCKNIQKVFNYYI
-629 EYNERP
+629 EYDERP
-635 EKYKRGVDLQ
+635 ERYKRGVDLQ
-645 KLQTVLTEPSN
+645 KLQTAIVLSN

>member
-1 MIIKYIL
+1 MR
-8 LYIMKKPPDKYKC
+8 KPPDKYKC
-21 IKLPITSILNKNEE
+21 IKLPITSILNNNEE
-35 SQNIFNTIQDA
+35 SQNILNTIQEA
-46 VYRTNYITTKTSLL
+46 VYRTNYITTKTCLL

-66 DKYHNGIDIPLI
+66 EKYHNGIDIPLI
-78 DENTIKMSMKSI
+78 DENTIKMCMKSL
-90 ILPSR
+90 ILPSS

-119 DGNNLSSILDYYAIT
+119 DGVNLSSILDYYAIT
-134 IFTSIETNIK
+134 ILTSIETNIK

-154 INSYFKVFYKNE
+154 INSYFKVFYKDE

-182 VKNDIIN
+182 VKNDILN
-189 GTLKA
+189 GSLKA
-194 NEKFHNW
+194 NVKFHNW

-216 NYYYDVK
+216 SYYYDVK

-250 FAIQSSIIP
+250 FPLQSSIIP
-259 NHIQIDTKAIIELLV
+259 RHIQIDTKSVIELLV
-274 NKEKKQYLDNV
+274 DKGKKEYLDNIEV
-285 ELNKEFLW
+285 NKEFLW
-293 DKFFNITQKI
+293 DKYFNITQKI
-303 KDYKFDNTII
+303 KDYNFDNTII

-339 KKGRKDARELTTEDK
+339 KKGRKDAKEMTEEEK
-354 EKKKFAKKKL
+354 EKKKLDKKIL
-364 QDEKN
+364 QDEKK
-369 EMNKLKQKE
+369 ELNKLKQKD
-378 KPKKVEKTHEFLYI
+378 KPKKIEKIQEFPYI
-392 DDVDKEEL
+392 DDVEKEDLEG
-400 KGNHIFIDPGKR
+400 KHIFIDPGKR

-441 QNILKKYKDE
+441 QNILKKYRDE
-451 LEITSKENELSS
+451 LEITSKENELSL

-469 NIIKFNE
+469 NINKYRE

-481 ISTNEVLYKLYQN
+481 INTNEVLYKLYQN

-522 YAKDSIIIIGDWSIG
+522 YTKDSIIIIGDWSIG

-552 RKLQERFKVYDIDEY
+552 RKLQERFKVYNIDEY

-579 CNNLYLPDKT
+579 SKNLYLPDKR

-614 KNGCKNIQKVFNYYM
+614 KNGCKNIQKVFNYYI
-629 EYNERP
+629 EYDERP
-635 EKYKRGVDLQ
+635 ERYKRGVDLQ
-645 KLQTVLTEPSN
+645 KLQTAIVPSN

>member
-1 MIIKYIL
+1 MR
-8 LYIMKKPPDKYKC
+8 KPPDKYKC
-21 IKLPITSILNKNEE
+21 IKLPITSILNNNEE
-35 SQNIFNTIQDA
+35 SQKIFNTIQDA

-78 DENTIKMSMKSI
+78 NENTIKMCMKSL
-90 ILPSR
+90 ILPSS

-119 DGNNLSSILDYYAIT
+119 DGVNLSSILNYYAIT
-134 IFTSIETNIK
+134 ILTSIETNIK

-154 INSYFKVFYKNE
+154 INSYFKVFYKDE

-175 LFKDLYV
+175 LFKDLYD
-182 VKNDIIN
+182 VKNDILN

-194 NEKFHNW
+194 NVKFHNW
-201 IKEYR
+201 INEYR
-206 YKIVPEEFEI
+206 FNIVPEEFEI

-250 FAIQSSIIP
+250 FPLQSSIIP
-259 NHIQIDTKAIIELLV
+259 NHIQIDTKSVIELLV
-274 NKEKKQYLDNV
+274 DKGKKEYLDNIEV
-285 ELNKEFLW
+285 NKEFLW

-339 KKGRKDARELTTEDK
+339 KKGRKDAKEMTEEYK
-354 EKKKFAKKKL
+354 EKKKLDKKIL
-364 QDEKN
+364 QDEKK
-369 EMNKLKQKE
+369 ELNKLKQKD
-378 KPKKVEKTHEFLYI
+378 KPKKIEKIQEFSYI
-392 DDVDKEEL
+392 DDVEKVDLEGK
-400 KGNHIFIDPGKR
+400 HIFIDPGKR

-417 MNDDGKFYSYTNKQ
+417 MNDDGRFYSYTNKQ

-441 QNILKKYKDE
+441 QNILKKYRDE
-451 LEITSKENELSS
+451 LEITSKENELPA

-469 NIIKFNE
+469 NINKYRE

-481 ISTNEVLYKLYQN
+481 INTNEVLYKLYQN

-522 YAKDSIIIIGDWSIG
+522 YTKDSIIIIGDWSIG

-552 RKLQERFKVYDIDEY
+552 RKLQERFKVYNIDEY

-579 CNNLYLPDKT
+579 SKNLYLLDKR

-614 KNGCKNIQKVFNYYM
+614 KNGCKNIQKVFNYYI
-629 EYNERP
+629 EYDERP
-635 EKYKRGVDLQ
+635 ERYKRGVDLQ
-645 KLQTVLTEPSN
+645 KLQTAIVPSN

>member
-1 MIIKYIL
+1 
-8 LYIMKKPPDKYKC
+8 MKKPPDKYKC
-21 IKLPITSILNKNEE
+21 IKLPITSILNKNQE
-35 SQNIFNTIQDA
+35 SQKIFNAIQDA

-60 LRLWCL
+60 LRLWSL

-90 ILPSR
+90 LLPSR
-95 GPKPKNNNLLL
+95 GPKPKNNNLIL

-134 IFTSIETNIK
+134 ILTSIETNIK

-189 GTLKA
+189 GTSKA

-233 IFMNI
+233 IFMNV

-250 FAIQSSIIP
+250 FPIQSSIIP
-259 NHIQIDTKAIIELLV
+259 NHIQIDTKSVIELLV
-274 NKEKKQYLDNV
+274 EKEKKQYLDNV

-325 NDYIEGEKIKKEKM
+325 NDCIEGEKIKKEKM
-339 KKGRKDARELTTEDK
+339 KKGRKDAREMTTEDK
-354 EKKKFAKKKL
+354 EKKKIAKKKL
-364 QDEKN
+364 QDEKKKL
-369 EMNKLKQKE
+369 NKLKE
-378 KPKKVEKTHEFLYI
+378 KPKKIEKTHEFPYI

-400 KGNHIFIDPGKR
+400 KGSHIFIDPGKR

-431 RVNETKRLKY
+431 RVNETKKLKY

-469 NIIKFNE
+469 NIINFNE
-476 FITKK
+476 FITRK

-522 YAKDSIIIIGDWSIG
+522 YTKDSIIIIGDWSIG

-579 CNNLYLPDKT
+579 CKNLYLPDKT

-614 KNGCKNIQKVFNYYM
+614 KNGCKNIQKIFNHYIL
-629 EYNERP
+629 YNERP
-635 EKYKRGVDLQ
+635 ERYKRGVDLQ

>member
-1 MIIKYIL
+1 
-8 LYIMKKPPDKYKC
+8 MKKPPDKYKC
-21 IKLPITSILNKNEE
+21 IKLPINSILNNNEE

-66 DKYHNGIDIPLI
+66 DKYHNGIDIPFI
-78 DENTIKMSMKSI
+78 NENTIKMCMKSL
-90 ILPSR
+90 ILASS

-119 DGNNLSSILDYYAIT
+119 DGVNLSSILNYYAIT
-134 IFTSIETNIK
+134 ILTSIETNIK

-154 INSYFKVFYKNE
+154 INSYFKVFYKDE

-175 LFKDLYV
+175 LFKDLYI
-182 VKNDIIN
+182 VKNDILN

-194 NEKFHNW
+194 NVKFHNW
-201 IKEYR
+201 INEYR
-206 YKIVPEEFEI
+206 FKIVPEEFEI

-250 FAIQSSIIP
+250 FPLQSSIIP
-259 NHIQIDTKAIIELLV
+259 NHIQIDTKSVIELLV
-274 NKEKKQYLDNV
+274 DKGKKEYLDNIEV
-285 ELNKEFLW
+285 NKEFLW

-339 KKGRKDARELTTEDK
+339 KKGRKDAKEMTEEYK
-354 EKKKFAKKKL
+354 EKKKLDKKIL
-364 QDEKN
+364 QDEKK
-369 EMNKLKQKE
+369 ELNKLKQKD
-378 KPKKVEKTHEFLYI
+378 KPKKIEKIQEFPYI
-392 DDVDKEEL
+392 DDVEKVDLEGK
-400 KGNHIFIDPGKR
+400 HIFIDPGKR

-417 MNDDGKFYSYTNKQ
+417 MNDDGRFYSYTNKQ

-441 QNILKKYKDE
+441 QNILKKYRDE
-451 LEITSKENELSS
+451 LEITSKENELSL

-469 NIIKFNE
+469 NINKYRE

-481 ISTNEVLYKLYQN
+481 INTNEVLYKLYQN

-522 YAKDSIIIIGDWSIG
+522 YTKDSIIIIGDWSIG

-552 RKLQERFKVYDIDEY
+552 RKLQERFKVYNIDEY

-579 CNNLYLPDKT
+579 SKNLYLVDKR

-614 KNGCKNIQKVFNYYM
+614 KNGCKNIQKVFNYYI
-629 EYNERP
+629 EYDERP
-635 EKYKRGVDLQ
+635 ERYKRGVDLQ
-645 KLQTVLTEPSN
+645 KLQTAIVPSN

>member
-1 MIIKYIL
+1 
-8 LYIMKKPPDKYKC
+8 MKKPPDKYKC
-21 IKLPITSILNKNEE
+21 IKLPITSILNNNEE
-35 SQNIFNTIQDA
+35 SQKIFNSIQDA

-66 DKYHNGIDIPLI
+66 EKYHYGIDIPLI
-78 DENTIKMSMKSI
+78 NENTIKMCMKSI
-90 ILPSR
+90 LLPSS

-119 DGNNLSSILDYYAIT
+119 NGNNLSSILDYYAIT
-134 IFTSIETNIK
+134 ILTSIETNIK

-154 INSYFKVFYKNE
+154 INSYFKVLYKDD
-166 ITNKEFKKQ
+166 ITNKDFKKQ

-182 VKNDIIN
+182 VKNDILN
-189 GTLKA
+189 GSLKS
-194 NEKFHNW
+194 NLKFHNW
-201 IKEYR
+201 INEYR

-250 FAIQSSIIP
+250 FPLQSSIIP
-259 NHIQIDTKAIIELLV
+259 NHIQMDTKSVIELLV
-274 NKEKKQYLDNV
+274 DKGKKEYLDNI

-293 DKFFNITQKI
+293 DKYFNITQKI

-339 KKGRKDARELTTEDK
+339 KKGRKDARELTDEDK
-354 EKKKFAKKKL
+354 EKKKLSKKIL
-364 QDEKN
+364 QDEKK
-369 EMNKLKQKE
+369 ELNKLKQKD
-378 KPKKVEKTHEFLYI
+378 KPKKVEKTHEFPYI
-392 DDVDKEEL
+392 DDIEKEEL

-431 RVNETKRLKY
+431 RINETKRLKY
-441 QNILKKYKDE
+441 QNILKKYRDE

-469 NIIKFNE
+469 IINKYRE

-481 ISTNEVLYKLYQN
+481 INTNEVLYKLYQN
-494 NKFRQYK
+494 NKFRQYR

-522 YAKDSIIIIGDWSIG
+522 YTKDSIIIIGDWSIG

-579 CNNLYLPDKT
+579 CKNLYLPDKK

-614 KNGCKNIQKVFNYYM
+614 KNGCKNIQKVFNHYI
-629 EYNERP
+629 EYDERP
-635 EKYKRGVDLQ
+635 ERYRRGVDLQ
-645 KLQTVLTEPSN
+645 KLQTAIVPSN

>member
-1 MIIKYIL
+1 
-8 LYIMKKPPDKYKC
+8 MKKPPDKYKC
-21 IKLPITSILNKNEE
+21 IKLPITSILNNNEE
-35 SQNIFNTIQDA
+35 SQKIFNTIQDA

-66 DKYHNGIDIPLI
+66 EKYHNGIEIPLI
-78 DENTIKMSMKSI
+78 NENTIKMCMKSI
-90 ILPSR
+90 LLPSS

-119 DGNNLSSILDYYAIT
+119 DGVNLSSILDYYAIT
-134 IFTSIETNIK
+134 ILTSIETNIK

-154 INSYFKVFYKNE
+154 INSYFKVLYKDD

-182 VKNDIIN
+182 VKNDLLN
-189 GTLKA
+189 GSLKS
-194 NEKFHNW
+194 NIKFHNW
-201 IKEYR
+201 INEYR
-206 YKIVPEEFEI
+206 YKIVPENFEVS
-216 NYYYDVK
+216 YYYDVK

-250 FAIQSSIIP
+250 FPLQSSIIP
-259 NHIQIDTKAIIELLV
+259 NHIQMDTKSIIELLV
-274 NKEKKQYLDNV
+274 DKGKKEYLDNI

-339 KKGRKDARELTTEDK
+339 KKGRKDARELTDEDK
-354 EKKKFAKKKL
+354 EKKKLDKKIL
-364 QDEKN
+364 QDEKK
-369 EMNKLKQKE
+369 ELNKLKQKD
-378 KPKKVEKTHEFLYI
+378 KPKKIEKIQEFPYI
-392 DDVDKEEL
+392 DDVEKVDLEGK
-400 KGNHIFIDPGKR
+400 HIFIDPGKR

-417 MNDDGKFYSYTNKQ
+417 MDDDGKFYSYTNKQ

-441 QNILKKYKDE
+441 QNILKKYRDE

-469 NIIKFNE
+469 IINNYRE

-481 ISTNEVLYKLYQN
+481 INTNEVLYKLYQN
-494 NKFRQYK
+494 NKFRQYR

-522 YAKDSIIIIGDWSIG
+522 YTKDSIIIIGDWSIG

-567 RTSCLNYKTEEL
+567 RTSCLNFKTEEL
-579 CNNLYLPDKT
+579 SKNLYLPDKT

-614 KNGCKNIQKVFNYYM
+614 KNGCKNIQKVFNYYI
-629 EYNERP
+629 EYDERP
-635 EKYKRGVDLQ
+635 ERYKRGVDLQ
-645 KLQTVLTEPSN
+645 KLQTAMVPSN

>member
-1 MIIKYIL
+1 MR
-8 LYIMKKPPDKYKC
+8 KPPDKYKC
-21 IKLPITSILNKNEE
+21 IKLPINSILNNNEE
-35 SQNIFNTIQDA
+35 SQKNFNTIQDA

-78 DENTIKMSMKSI
+78 NENTIKMSMKSI
-90 ILPSR
+90 LLSSR

-119 DGNNLSSILDYYAIT
+119 DGVNLSSILDYYAIT
-134 IFTSIETNIK
+134 ILTSIETNIK

-154 INSYFKVFYKNE
+154 INSYFKVFYEDE

-182 VKNDIIN
+182 VKNDILN

-194 NEKFHNW
+194 NVKFHNW
-201 IKEYR
+201 INEYR
-206 YKIVPEEFEI
+206 FKIVPEEFEI

-250 FAIQSSIIP
+250 FPLQSSIIP
-259 NHIQIDTKAIIELLV
+259 NHIQIDTKSVIELLV
-274 NKEKKQYLDNV
+274 DKGKKEYLDNIEV
-285 ELNKEFLW
+285 NKEFLW

-339 KKGRKDARELTTEDK
+339 KKGRKNAKEFTEEEK
-354 EKKKFAKKKL
+354 EKKKLDKKIL
-364 QDEKN
+364 QDEKK
-369 EMNKLKQKE
+369 ELNKLKQKD
-378 KPKKVEKTHEFLYI
+378 KPKKIEKIQEFPYI
-392 DDVDKEEL
+392 DDVEKVDLEGK
-400 KGNHIFIDPGKR
+400 HIFIDPGKR

-417 MNDDGKFYSYTNKQ
+417 MNDDGRFYSYTNKQ

-441 QNILKKYKDE
+441 QNILKKYRDE
-451 LEITSKENELSS
+451 LEITSKENELSA

-469 NIIKFNE
+469 NINKYRE

-481 ISTNEVLYKLYQN
+481 INTNEVLYKLYQN

-522 YAKDSIIIIGDWSIG
+522 YTKDSIIIIGDWSIG

-552 RKLQERFKVYDIDEY
+552 RKLQERFKVYNIDEY

-579 CNNLYLPDKT
+579 SKNLYLPDKR

-614 KNGCKNIQKVFNYYM
+614 KNGCKNIQKVFNYYI
-629 EYNERP
+629 EYDERP
-635 EKYKRGVDLQ
+635 ERYKRGVDLQ
-645 KLQTVLTEPSN
+645 KLQTVIVPSN

>member
-1 MIIKYIL
+1 
-8 LYIMKKPPDKYKC
+8 MKKPPDKYKC
-21 IKLPITSILNKNEE
+21 IKLPIPFILNKNQE
-35 SQNIFNTIQDA
+35 SQNIFNTIQEA

-90 ILPSR
+90 QLPSR

-119 DGNNLSSILDYYAIT
+119 NGNNLSSILDYYAIT
-134 IFTSIETNIK
+134 ILTSIETNIK

-166 ITNKEFKKQ
+166 ISNKEFKKQ

-182 VKNDIIN
+182 VKNDIIK

-206 YKIVPEEFEI
+206 YKIVPEDFEI

-250 FAIQSSIIP
+250 FPIQSSIIP
-259 NHIQIDTKAIIELLV
+259 NHIQIDTKSIIELLV
-274 NKEKKQYLDNV
+274 EKEKKQYLDNV

-339 KKGRKDARELTTEDK
+339 KKGRKDAREMTTEDK
-354 EKKKFAKKKL
+354 EKKKIAKKKL
-364 QDEKN
+364 QDEKK
-369 EMNKLKQKE
+369 ELNKLKE
-378 KPKKVEKTHEFLYI
+378 KPKNVEKTHEFPYI
-392 DDVDKEEL
+392 DDVEKEEL

-441 QNILKKYKDE
+441 QNILKKYRDE
-451 LEITSKENELSS
+451 LQITSKENELSS

-469 NIIKFNE
+469 NIINFNE
-476 FITKK
+476 FITRK

-522 YAKDSIIIIGDWSIG
+522 YTKDSIIIIGDWSIG

-552 RKLQERFKVYDIDEY
+552 RKLQERFKVYNIDEY

-579 CNNLYLPDKT
+579 SKNLYLPDKR

-614 KNGCKNIQKVFNYYM
+614 KNGCKNIQKVFNHYI

-635 EKYKRGVDLQ
+635 ERYKRGVDLQ
-645 KLQTVLTEPSN
+645 KLQTVLIEPSN

>member
-1 MIIKYIL
+1 M
-8 LYIMKKPPDKYKC
+8 
-21 IKLPITSILNKNEE
+21 
-35 SQNIFNTIQDA
+35 
-46 VYRTNYITTKTSLL
+46 
-60 LRLWCL
+60 
-66 DKYHNGIDIPLI
+66 
-78 DENTIKMSMKSI
+78 
-90 ILPSR
+90 
-95 GPKPKNNNLLL
+95 
-106 LNEFKNLHNFTLE
+106 
-119 DGNNLSSILDYYAIT
+119 
-134 IFTSIETNIK
+134 
-144 MHFFDYVNRF
+144 
-154 INSYFKVFYKNE
+154 
-166 ITNKEFKKQ
+166 
-175 LFKDLYV
+175 
-182 VKNDIIN
+182 
-189 GTLKA
+189 KA
-194 NEKFHNW
+194 NVKFHNW
-201 IKEYR
+201 INEYR
-206 YKIVPEEFEI
+206 FKIVPEEFEI

-250 FAIQSSIIP
+250 FPLQSSIIP
-259 NHIQIDTKAIIELLV
+259 NHIQIDTKSVIELLV
-274 NKEKKQYLDNV
+274 DKGKKEYLDNIEV
-285 ELNKEFLW
+285 NKEFLW

-339 KKGRKDARELTTEDK
+339 KKGRKDAKEMTEEEK
-354 EKKKFAKKKL
+354 EKKKLDKKIL
-364 QDEKN
+364 QDEKK
-369 EMNKLKQKE
+369 ELNKLKQKD
-378 KPKKVEKTHEFLYI
+378 KPKKIEKIQEFPYI
-392 DDVDKEEL
+392 DDVEKVDLEGK
-400 KGNHIFIDPGKR
+400 HIFIDPGKR

-417 MNDDGKFYSYTNKQ
+417 MNDDGRFYSYTNKQ

-441 QNILKKYKDE
+441 QNILKKYRDE
-451 LEITSKENELSS
+451 LEITSKENELSL

-469 NIIKFNE
+469 NINKYRE

-481 ISTNEVLYKLYQN
+481 INTNEVLYKLYQN

-522 YAKDSIIIIGDWSIG
+522 YTKDSIIIIGDWSIG

-552 RKLQERFKVYDIDEY
+552 RKLQERFKVYNIDEY
-567 RTSCLNYKTEEL
+567 RTSCINYKTEEL
-579 CNNLYLPDKT
+579 SKNLYLPDKR

-614 KNGCKNIQKVFNYYM
+614 KNGCKNIQKVFNYYI
-629 EYNERP
+629 EYDERP
-635 EKYKRGVDLQ
+635 ERYKRGVDLQ
-645 KLQTVLTEPSN
+645 KLQTAIVPSN

>member
-1 MIIKYIL
+1 
-8 LYIMKKPPDKYKC
+8 MKKPPDKYKC
-21 IKLPITSILNKNEE
+21 IKLPITSILNNKEE
-35 SQNIFNTIQDA
+35 SKKIFNTIQDA
-46 VYRTNYITTKTSLL
+46 VYRTNYITTKTNLL

-66 DKYHNGIDIPLI
+66 EKYHNGIDIPFI
-78 DENTIKMSMKSI
+78 NENTIKMCMKSL
-90 ILPSR
+90 ILPSS

-119 DGNNLSSILDYYAIT
+119 DGVNLSSILDYYAIT
-134 IFTSIETNIK
+134 ILTSIETNIK

-154 INSYFKVFYKNE
+154 INSYFKVFYKDE

-182 VKNDIIN
+182 VKNDILN

-194 NEKFHNW
+194 NVKFYNW
-201 IKEYR
+201 INEYR
-206 YKIVPEEFEI
+206 FKIVPEEFEI

-250 FAIQSSIIP
+250 FPLQSSIIP
-259 NHIQIDTKAIIELLV
+259 RHIQMDTKSVIELLV
-274 NKEKKQYLDNV
+274 DKGKKEYFDNIEV
-285 ELNKEFLW
+285 NKEFLW
-293 DKFFNITQKI
+293 DKYFNITQKI

-339 KKGRKDARELTTEDK
+339 KKGRKDAKEMTEEEK
-354 EKKKFAKKKL
+354 EKKKLDKKIL
-364 QDEKN
+364 QDEKK
-369 EMNKLKQKE
+369 ELKKLKQKD
-378 KPKKVEKTHEFLYI
+378 KPKKIEKIQEFPYI
-392 DDVDKEEL
+392 DDVEKVDLEGK
-400 KGNHIFIDPGKR
+400 HIFIDPGKR

-441 QNILKKYKDE
+441 QNILKKYRDE
-451 LEITSKENELSS
+451 LEITSKENELSL

-469 NIIKFNE
+469 NINKYRE
-476 FITKK
+476 FITNK
-481 ISTNEVLYKLYQN
+481 INTNEVLYKLYQN

-522 YAKDSIIIIGDWSIG
+522 YTKDSIIIIGDWSIG

-552 RKLQERFKVYDIDEY
+552 RKLQERFKVYNIDEY

-579 CNNLYLPDKT
+579 SKNLYLPDKT
-589 NKERKMHSILTYK
+589 NKERKMHSILTYE

-614 KNGCKNIQKVFNYYM
+614 KNGCKNIQKVFNYYI
-629 EYNERP
+629 EYDERP
-635 EKYKRGVDLQ
+635 ERYKRGVDLQ
-645 KLQTVLTEPSN
+645 KLQTAIVPSN

>member
-1 MIIKYIL
+1 
-8 LYIMKKPPDKYKC
+8 MKKPPDKYKC
-21 IKLPITSILNKNEE
+21 IKLPINSILNNNEE

-66 DKYHNGIDIPLI
+66 DKYHNGIDIPFI
-78 DENTIKMSMKSI
+78 NENTIKMCMKSL
-90 ILPSR
+90 ILASS

-119 DGNNLSSILDYYAIT
+119 DGVNLSSILNYYAIT
-134 IFTSIETNIK
+134 ILTSIETNIK

-154 INSYFKVFYKNE
+154 INSYFKVFYKDE

-182 VKNDIIN
+182 VKNDILN

-194 NEKFHNW
+194 NVKFHNW
-201 IKEYR
+201 INEYR
-206 YKIVPEEFEI
+206 FKIVPEEFEI

-250 FAIQSSIIP
+250 FPLQSSIIP
-259 NHIQIDTKAIIELLV
+259 NHIQIDTKSVIELLV
-274 NKEKKQYLDNV
+274 DKGKKEYLDNIEV
-285 ELNKEFLW
+285 NKEFLW

-339 KKGRKDARELTTEDK
+339 KKGRKDAKEMTEEYK
-354 EKKKFAKKKL
+354 EKKKLDKKIL
-364 QDEKN
+364 QDEKK
-369 EMNKLKQKE
+369 ELNKLKQKD
-378 KPKKVEKTHEFLYI
+378 KPKKIEKIQEFPYI
-392 DDVDKEEL
+392 DDVEKVDLEGK
-400 KGNHIFIDPGKR
+400 HIFIDPGKR

-417 MNDDGKFYSYTNKQ
+417 MNDDGRFYSYTNKQ

-441 QNILKKYKDE
+441 QNILKKYRDE
-451 LEITSKENELSS
+451 LEITSKENELSL

-469 NIIKFNE
+469 NINKYRE

-481 ISTNEVLYKLYQN
+481 INTNEVLYKLYQN

-522 YAKDSIIIIGDWSIG
+522 YTKDSIIIIGDWSIG

-552 RKLQERFKVYDIDEY
+552 RKLQERFKVYNIDEY

-579 CNNLYLPDKT
+579 SKNLYLVDKR

-614 KNGCKNIQKVFNYYM
+614 KNGCKNIQKVFNYYI
-629 EYNERP
+629 EYDERP
-635 EKYKRGVDLQ
+635 ERYKRGVDLQ
-645 KLQTVLTEPSN
+645 KLQTAIVPSN

>member
-1 MIIKYIL
+1 
-8 LYIMKKPPDKYKC
+8 MKKPPDKYKC
-21 IKLPITSILNKNEE
+21 IKLPITSILNNNEE
-35 SQNIFNTIQDA
+35 NQKIFNTIQDA

-90 ILPSR
+90 LLPSR

-106 LNEFKNLHNFTLE
+106 LNEFKNLHNLTLE

-134 IFTSIETNIK
+134 ILTSIETNIK

-154 INSYFKVFYKNE
+154 INSYFEVLYKDD

-182 VKNDIIN
+182 VKNDILN
-189 GTLKA
+189 GSLKS
-194 NEKFHNW
+194 NVKFHNW
-201 IKEYR
+201 INEYR
-206 YKIVPEEFEI
+206 YKIVPEEFEVS
-216 NYYYDVK
+216 YYYDVK

-250 FAIQSSIIP
+250 FPLQSSVIP
-259 NHIQIDTKAIIELLV
+259 NHIQMDTKSVIELLV
-274 NKEKKQYLDNV
+274 DKGKKEYLDNI

-293 DKFFNITQKI
+293 DKYFNITQKI

-339 KKGRKDARELTTEDK
+339 KKGRKDARELTDEDK
-354 EKKKFAKKKL
+354 EKKKLSKKIL
-364 QDEKN
+364 QDEKK
-369 EMNKLKQKE
+369 ELNKLKQKD
-378 KPKKVEKTHEFLYI
+378 KPKKVEKTHEFPYI
-392 DDVDKEEL
+392 DDVEKEEL

-417 MNDDGKFYSYTNKQ
+417 MDDEGKFYSYTNKQ

-441 QNILKKYKDE
+441 QNILKKYRDD
-451 LEITSKENELSS
+451 LEITSKEKELSS

-469 NIIKFNE
+469 NINKYRE

-481 ISTNEVLYKLYQN
+481 INTNEVLYMLYQN
-494 NKFRQYK
+494 NKFRQYR

-522 YAKDSIIIIGDWSIG
+522 YTKDSIIIIGDWSIG

-579 CNNLYLPDKT
+579 CKNLYLPDKK

-614 KNGCKNIQKVFNYYM
+614 KNGCKNIQKVFNYYI
-629 EYNERP
+629 EYDERP
-635 EKYKRGVDLQ
+635 ERYKRGVDLQ
-645 KLQTVLTEPSN
+645 KLQTAIVPSN

>member
-1 MIIKYIL
+1 
-8 LYIMKKPPDKYKC
+8 MKKPPDKYKC
-21 IKLPITSILNKNEE
+21 IKLPITSILNNKEE
-35 SQNIFNTIQDA
+35 SKKIFNTIQDA
-46 VYRTNYITTKTSLL
+46 VYRTNYITTKTNLL

-66 DKYHNGIDIPLI
+66 EKYHNGIDIPLI
-78 DENTIKMSMKSI
+78 DENTIKMCMKSL
-90 ILPSR
+90 ILASS

-119 DGNNLSSILDYYAIT
+119 DGVNLSSILNYYAIT
-134 IFTSIETNIK
+134 ILTSIETNIK
-144 MHFFDYVNRF
+144 MHFFDYLNRF
-154 INSYFKVFYKNE
+154 INSYFKVFYKDE
-166 ITNKEFKKQ
+166 ITNTEFKKQ

-201 IKEYR
+201 INEYR
-206 YKIVPEEFEI
+206 FKIVPEEFEI

-250 FAIQSSIIP
+250 FPLQSSIIP
-259 NHIQIDTKAIIELLV
+259 RHIQIDTKSVIELLV
-274 NKEKKQYLDNV
+274 DKGKKEYLDNI

-293 DKFFNITQKI
+293 DKYFNITQKI
-303 KDYKFDNTII
+303 KDHKFDNTII

-339 KKGRKDARELTTEDK
+339 KKGRKDAKEMTEEEK
-354 EKKKFAKKKL
+354 EKKKLDKKIL
-364 QDEKN
+364 QDEKK
-369 EMNKLKQKE
+369 ELNKLKQKD
-378 KPKKVEKTHEFLYI
+378 KPKKIEKIQEFPYI
-392 DDVDKEEL
+392 DDVEKVDLEGK
-400 KGNHIFIDPGKR
+400 HIFIDPGKR

-441 QNILKKYKDE
+441 QNILKKYRDE
-451 LEITSKENELSS
+451 LEITSKENELSL

-469 NIIKFNE
+469 NINKYRE

-481 ISTNEVLYKLYQN
+481 INTNEVLYKLYQN

-522 YAKDSIIIIGDWSIG
+522 YTKDSIIIIGDWSIG

-552 RKLQERFKVYDIDEY
+552 RKLQERFKVYNIDEY

-579 CNNLYLPDKT
+579 SKNLYLPDKR

-614 KNGCKNIQKVFNYYM
+614 KNGCKNIQKVFNYYI
-629 EYNERP
+629 EYDERP
-635 EKYKRGVDLQ
+635 ERYKRGVDLQ
-645 KLQTVLTEPSN
+645 KLQTAIVPSN

>member
-1 MIIKYIL
+1 MR
-8 LYIMKKPPDKYKC
+8 KPPDKYKC
-21 IKLPITSILNKNEE
+21 IKLPINSILNNNDE
-35 SQNIFNTIQDA
+35 SQKIFNTIQDA

-78 DENTIKMSMKSI
+78 DENTIKMSMKSL
-90 ILPSR
+90 ILPSS

-119 DGNNLSSILDYYAIT
+119 DGVNLSSILDYYAIT
-134 IFTSIETNIK
+134 ILTSIETNIK

-154 INSYFKVFYKNE
+154 INSYFKVLYKDE
-166 ITNKEFKKQ
+166 IANKEFKKQ

-182 VKNDIIN
+182 VKNDILN
-189 GTLKA
+189 GTMKA
-194 NEKFHNW
+194 NVKFHNW
-201 IKEYR
+201 INEYR
-206 YKIVPEEFEI
+206 FKIVPEEFEI

-250 FAIQSSIIP
+250 FPLQSSIIP
-259 NHIQIDTKAIIELLV
+259 RHIQMDTKSVIELLV
-274 NKEKKQYLDNV
+274 DKGKKKYLDNIEV
-285 ELNKEFLW
+285 NKEFLW
-293 DKFFNITQKI
+293 DKYFNITQKI

-325 NDYIEGEKIKKEKM
+325 NDYIEGEKIKNEKM
-339 KKGRKDARELTTEDK
+339 KKGRKDAKEMTEEEK
-354 EKKKFAKKKL
+354 EKKKLDKKIL
-364 QDEKN
+364 QDEKK
-369 EMNKLKQKE
+369 ELNKLKQKD
-378 KPKKVEKTHEFLYI
+378 KPKKIEKIQEFPYI
-392 DDVDKEEL
+392 DDVEKIDLEGK
-400 KGNHIFIDPGKR
+400 HIFIDPGKR

-417 MNDDGKFYSYTNKQ
+417 MDDEGKFYSYTNKQ

-441 QNILKKYKDE
+441 QNILKKYRDE
-451 LEITSKENELSS
+451 LEITSKENELSA

-469 NIIKFNE
+469 NINKYRE

-481 ISTNEVLYKLYQN
+481 INTNEVLYKLYQN

-522 YAKDSIIIIGDWSIG
+522 YTKDSIIIIGDWSIG

-552 RKLQERFKVYDIDEY
+552 RKLQERFKVYNIDEY

-579 CNNLYLPDKT
+579 SKNLYLVDKR

-614 KNGCKNIQKVFNYYM
+614 KNGCKNIQKVFNYYI
-629 EYNERP
+629 EYDERP
-635 EKYKRGVDLQ
+635 ERYKRGVDLQ
-645 KLQTVLTEPSN
+645 KLQTAIVPSN

>member
-1 MIIKYIL
+1 MR
-8 LYIMKKPPDKYKC
+8 KPPDKYKC
-21 IKLPITSILNKNEE
+21 IKLPITSILNKNDE
-35 SQNIFNTIQDA
+35 SKKIFNTIQDA
-46 VYRTNYITTKTSLL
+46 VYRNNYITTKTNLL

-66 DKYHNGIDIPLI
+66 EKYHNGIDIPLI
-78 DENTIKMSMKSI
+78 DENTIKMCMKSL
-90 ILPSR
+90 ILASS
-95 GPKPKNNNLLL
+95 GPNPKNNNLLL

-119 DGNNLSSILDYYAIT
+119 DGVNLSSILNYYAIT
-134 IFTSIETNIK
+134 ILTSIETNIK

-154 INSYFKVFYKNE
+154 INSYFKVFYKDE

-182 VKNDIIN
+182 VKNDILN

-194 NEKFHNW
+194 NVKFYNW
-201 IKEYR
+201 INEYR
-206 YKIVPEEFEI
+206 FKIVPEEFEI

-250 FAIQSSIIP
+250 FPLQSSIIP
-259 NHIQIDTKAIIELLV
+259 RHIQMDTKSVIELLV
-274 NKEKKQYLDNV
+274 DKGKKEYLDNI

-293 DKFFNITQKI
+293 DKYFNITQKI
-303 KDYKFDNTII
+303 KDYTFDNTII
-313 TDGYATSLRFIH
+313 TDGYSTSLRFIH

-339 KKGRKDARELTTEDK
+339 KKGRKDAREMTEEER
-354 EKKKFAKKKL
+354 EKKKLDKKIL
-364 QDEKN
+364 QDEKK
-369 EMNKLKQKE
+369 ELNKLKQKD
-378 KPKKVEKTHEFLYI
+378 KPKKIEKIQEFPYI
-392 DDVDKEEL
+392 DDVEKVDLEGK
-400 KGNHIFIDPGKR
+400 HIFIDPGKR

-417 MNDDGKFYSYTNKQ
+417 MNDDGRFYSYTNKQ

-441 QNILKKYKDE
+441 QNILKKYRDE
-451 LEITSKENELSS
+451 LDITSKENELSA

-469 NIIKFNE
+469 NINKYRE

-481 ISTNEVLYKLYQN
+481 INTNEVLYKLYQN

-522 YAKDSIIIIGDWSIG
+522 YTKDSIIIIGDWSIG

-552 RKLQERFKVYDIDEY
+552 RKLQERFKVYNIDEY

-579 CNNLYLPDKT
+579 SKNLYLPDKR

-614 KNGCKNIQKVFNYYM
+614 KNGCKNIQKVFNYYI
-629 EYNERP
+629 EYDERP
-635 EKYKRGVDLQ
+635 ERYKRGVDLQ
-645 KLQTVLTEPSN
+645 KLQTAIVPSN